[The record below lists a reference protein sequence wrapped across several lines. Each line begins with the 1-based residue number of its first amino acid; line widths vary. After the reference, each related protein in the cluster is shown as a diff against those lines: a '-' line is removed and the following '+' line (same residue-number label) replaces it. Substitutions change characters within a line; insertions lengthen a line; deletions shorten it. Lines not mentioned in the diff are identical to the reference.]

1 MARPCAQELG
11 QTGPAAKSF
20 QHAFELE
27 KQASLIPQELA
38 QTFLE
43 LPDYPRAMEAAR
55 RGTEIAPGDAEA
67 QSILAWSSYKAGA
80 IPEAVEA
87 ASKAVDLDP
96 VHSDAIRIAILGH
109 IRQRNLEQSRLA
121 FQHAMRVRRVLS
133 PGLDTSF
140 LTSFIKELE
149 GIKTDNAEMLQLI
162 AEIKDALT
170 AD

>member
-1 MARPCAQELG
+1 
-11 QTGPAAKSF
+11 
-20 QHAFELE
+20 
-27 KQASLIPQELA
+27 
-38 QTFLE
+38 
-43 LPDYPRAMEAAR
+43 MEAAR
-55 RGTEIAPGDAEA
+55 RATEIAPGDADA

-80 IPEAVEA
+80 IPEALDA

-96 VHSDAIRIAILGH
+96 VHRDAIWIVLMGH
-109 IRQRNLEQSRLA
+109 IRQGNLEEARAA
-121 FQHAMRVRRVLS
+121 FKHALQVRRVLS

-140 LTSFIKELE
+140 LTSFIKALE

>member
-1 MARPCAQELG
+1 MALSLRLRRLG
-11 QTGPAAKSF
+11 QAAKSY

-27 KQASLIPQELA
+27 KQASVIPQALA
-38 QTFLE
+38 ETFLE

-55 RGTEIAPGDAEA
+55 RATEIAPGDADA

-80 IPEAVEA
+80 IPEALDA

-96 VHSDAIRIAILGH
+96 VHRDAIWIVLMGH
-109 IRQRNLEQSRLA
+109 IRQGNLEEARAA
-121 FQHAMRVRRVLS
+121 FKHALQVRRVLS

-140 LTSFIKELE
+140 LTSFIKALE